1 MTDACCMPVLT
12 VSSTFCPSSELK
24 YRLLRYS
31 STTSLLHHHLKK
43 EMKGQQGTGTGESSA
58 SKSKGDDS
66 TNNIQDAKE
75 ALHESQETETEDS
88 DTCESRGLLT
98 RSRKRERRD
107 EVSPQSRTEWIRP
120 YWLGAGLF
128 LVLFAFWLLDS
139 LKDPILGILVGGN
152 LERHQ
157 PPAKLFSVCT
167 TLALVCFLEYVSHE
181 RKMQQL
187 AEKERARED
196 ILDGGGQ
203 WSRMSLGRTVTDAP
217 VSMEEDRVPSS
228 IFAFIGVPYCLIFA
242 LMAYLLQFNP
252 AVALVESSSS
262 DAVSDK
268 ITSWHLVGYFWYAAI
283 ESFGSLAVATFWS
296 FANSTLSLKDA
307 EVYYGLIIAIAQL
320 GAIAGSTM
328 VTMHVWSNITL
339 IVLACL
345 IILLHILVMS
355 TYSRRF
361 QPTNDT
367 EEENEA
373 EVASAQEPTL
383 WSGVYL
389 MLKYNYVLLILGVSC
404 LYEVSLTCLNYQ
416 MTLLGWSRFQD
427 TDHEGMSFTQFMGHY
442 GQLVNITSLFLSSV
456 CFPWLI
462 RRFGLRYTLRLFPTL
477 LLFVNC
483 IAFGAFPGNLAVLF
497 FSMSFLKAT
506 TYSIHDPSKEIL
518 YLPTS
523 NAIKFKSKFWIDVVG
538 ARVAKAI
545 GSSINTYAGSVDRS
559 IQFASGPSLLTA
571 AALWWVCFKAGK
583 QFDSLVLSKMTV
595 GIDASPRK
603 SSAYD
608 RLNTVNEEGD
618 DAYDNDSGDENDGI
632 SENPRAL
639 FLELSPLQTK

>member
-1 MTDACCMPVLT
+1 MTVPA
-12 VSSTFCPSSELK
+12 S
-24 YRLLRYS
+24 
-31 STTSLLHHHLKK
+31 
-43 EMKGQQGTGTGESSA
+43 GTGESSIH
-58 SKSKGDDS
+58 SDP
-66 TNNIQDAKE
+66 QQAKA
-75 ALHESQETETEDS
+75 ALHEGQEIEDTS
-88 DTCESRGLLT
+88 DVPDVCESRGLLT
-98 RSRKRERRD
+98 HRRKRERERD
-107 EVSPQSRTEWIRP
+107 DSSPVSRTEWIRP
-120 YWLGAGLF
+120 YWLGVGLF

-157 PPAKLFSVCT
+157 PPAKLFSVCA

-181 RKMQQL
+181 RKLQQQQQV
-187 AEKERARED
+187 EKERAQED
-196 ILDGGGQ
+196 ILDAGGQ
-203 WSRMSLGRTVTDAP
+203 WSRMDMNMNMNRNHLDDTQTP
-217 VSMEEDRVPSS
+217 VSPGDDRVPSS
-228 IFAFIGVPYCLIFA
+228 MFAYIGVPYCLIFGF
-242 LMAYLLQFNP
+242 MAYLLQFNP
-252 AVALVESSSS
+252 AVALVASSSS
-262 DAVSDK
+262 EAASDK
-268 ITSWHLVGYFWYAAI
+268 ITYWHLVGYVWYAAI

-296 FANSTLSLKDA
+296 FANSTLSLYDA

-361 QPTNDT
+361 QPTSLAN
-367 EEENEA
+367 EEEQDD
-373 EVASAQEPTL
+373 VPSTQEPTL

-389 MLKYNYVLLILGVSC
+389 MLKHNYVLLILGVSC

-427 TDHEGMSFTQFMGHY
+427 DDEGMSFTQFMGHY
-442 GQLVNITSLFLSSV
+442 GQMVNITSLFLSSI

-462 RRFGLRYTLRLFPTL
+462 RRLGLRYTLRLFPTL

-483 IAFGAFPGNLAVLF
+483 VAFGAFPGNLAVLF
-497 FSMSFLKAT
+497 FSVSFLKAT

-538 ARVAKAI
+538 ARIAKAI

-559 IQFASGPSLLTA
+559 IQVASGPSLLTA
-571 AALWWVCFKAGK
+571 AALWWVCYRVGA
-583 QFDSLVLSKMTV
+583 QFDSLVLSKTTV
-595 GIDASPRK
+595 GVDANPRK
-603 SSAYD
+603 TGEYD
-608 RLNTVNEEGD
+608 RLNTVNEEGECGND
-618 DAYDNDSGDENDGI
+618 DDSGDGDGNNDGF
-632 SENPRAL
+632 EDPRSAA

>member
-1 MTDACCMPVLT
+1 MTDASMNAPA
-12 VSSTFCPSSELK
+12 
-24 YRLLRYS
+24 
-31 STTSLLHHHLKK
+31 
-43 EMKGQQGTGTGESSA
+43 TGESSEF
-58 SKSKGDDS
+58 KSKGES
-66 TNNIQDAKE
+66 TSTSTHTGKQNAKE
-75 ALHESQETETEDS
+75 ALHEGLETEDTNDFS
-88 DTCESRGLLT
+88 DTCESRGLLMP
-98 RSRKRERRD
+98 SRKRERERRD
-107 EVSPQSRTEWIRP
+107 EASPQLRTEWIRP
-120 YWLGAGLF
+120 YWLGSGLF

-196 ILDGGGQ
+196 ILDAGGQ
-203 WSRMSLGRTVTDAP
+203 WSRMNLGRTATDAP
-217 VSMEEDRVPSS
+217 VSIEQDRVPSS
-228 IFAFIGVPYCLIFA
+228 IFAFIGVPYCLVFG

-262 DAVSDK
+262 EAVLDDK
-268 ITSWHLVGYFWYAAI
+268 ITSWHLVGYFFYAAI

-296 FANSTLSLKDA
+296 FANSTLSLHDA

-328 VTMHVWSNITL
+328 VTMHIWSNITL

-361 QPTNDT
+361 QPTSDT
-367 EEENEA
+367 ANEEEEEQDEA
-373 EVASAQEPTL
+373 EGTSTQEPTL

-427 TDHEGMSFTQFMGHY
+427 DDEGMSFTQFMGHY
-442 GQLVNITSLFLSSV
+442 GQMVNIISLFLSSI

-477 LLFVNC
+477 LLFINC

-559 IQFASGPSLLTA
+559 IQFASAPSLLTA
-571 AALWWVCFKAGK
+571 AALWWVCYRAGK
-583 QFDSLVLSKMTV
+583 QFDSLVLSKTTV
-595 GIDASPRK
+595 GMDASPRK
-603 SSAYD
+603 TSEYD
-608 RLNTVNEEGD
+608 RLNTVHEEGEYG
-618 DAYDNDSGDENDGI
+618 YDNDSGDGNDGVF
-632 SENPRAL
+632 ENPRAAI
-639 FLELSPLQTK
+639 LELSPLQTK

>member
-1 MTDACCMPVLT
+1 MTVPA
-12 VSSTFCPSSELK
+12 S
-24 YRLLRYS
+24 
-31 STTSLLHHHLKK
+31 
-43 EMKGQQGTGTGESSA
+43 GTGESSIH
-58 SKSKGDDS
+58 SDP
-66 TNNIQDAKE
+66 QQAKA
-75 ALHESQETETEDS
+75 ALHEGQEIEDTS
-88 DTCESRGLLT
+88 DVPDVCESRGLLT
-98 RSRKRERRD
+98 HRRKRERERD
-107 EVSPQSRTEWIRP
+107 DSSPVSRTEWIRP
-120 YWLGAGLF
+120 YWLGVGLF

-157 PPAKLFSVCT
+157 PPAKLFSVCA

-181 RKMQQL
+181 RKLQQQQQV
-187 AEKERARED
+187 EKERAQED
-196 ILDGGGQ
+196 ILDAGGQ
-203 WSRMSLGRTVTDAP
+203 WSRMDMNMNMNRNHLDDTQTP
-217 VSMEEDRVPSS
+217 VSPGDDRVPSS
-228 IFAFIGVPYCLIFA
+228 MFAYIGLPYCLIFGF
-242 LMAYLLQFNP
+242 MAYLLQFNP
-252 AVALVESSSS
+252 AVALVASSSS
-262 DAVSDK
+262 EAASDK
-268 ITSWHLVGYFWYAAI
+268 ITYWHLVGYVWYAAI

-296 FANSTLSLKDA
+296 FANSTLSLYDA

-361 QPTNDT
+361 QPTSLAN
-367 EEENEA
+367 EEEQDD
-373 EVASAQEPTL
+373 VPSTQEPTL

-389 MLKYNYVLLILGVSC
+389 MLKHNYVLLILGVSC

-427 TDHEGMSFTQFMGHY
+427 DDEGMSFTQFMGHY
-442 GQLVNITSLFLSSV
+442 GQMVNITSLFLSSI

-462 RRFGLRYTLRLFPTL
+462 RRLGLRYTLRLFPTL

-483 IAFGAFPGNLAVLF
+483 VAFGAFPGNLAVLF
-497 FSMSFLKAT
+497 FSVSFLKAT

-538 ARVAKAI
+538 ARIAKAI

-559 IQFASGPSLLTA
+559 IQVASGPSLLTA
-571 AALWWVCFKAGK
+571 AALWWVCYRVGA
-583 QFDSLVLSKMTV
+583 QFDSLVLSKTTV
-595 GIDASPRK
+595 GVDANPRK
-603 SSAYD
+603 TGEYD
-608 RLNTVNEEGD
+608 RLNTVNEEGECGND
-618 DAYDNDSGDENDGI
+618 DDSGDGDGNNDGF
-632 SENPRAL
+632 EDPRSAA

>member
-1 MTDACCMPVLT
+1 MNNPA
-12 VSSTFCPSSELK
+12 
-24 YRLLRYS
+24 
-31 STTSLLHHHLKK
+31 
-43 EMKGQQGTGTGESSA
+43 TGESSEF
-58 SKSKGDDS
+58 KSKGEDS
-66 TNNIQDAKE
+66 TSTHTIQDAKE
-75 ALHESQETETEDS
+75 AFHEGQETEDSNDFS
-88 DTCESRGLLT
+88 DTCESRGLLMP
-98 RSRKRERRD
+98 SRKRERERRD
-107 EVSPQSRTEWIRP
+107 EISPQSRTEWIRP
-120 YWLGAGLF
+120 YWLGFGLF

-139 LKDPILGILVGGN
+139 LKDPILGILVGGK

-196 ILDGGGQ
+196 ILDAGGQ
-203 WSRMSLGRTVTDAP
+203 WSRMNLGRTATDAP
-217 VSMEEDRVPSS
+217 VSTEQDRVPSS
-228 IFAFIGVPYCLIFA
+228 IFAFIGVPYCLVFGF
-242 LMAYLLQFNP
+242 MAYLLQFNP

-262 DAVSDK
+262 EAVLDDK
-268 ITSWHLVGYFWYAAI
+268 ITSWHLVGYFFYAAI

-296 FANSTLSLKDA
+296 FANSTLSLHDA
-307 EVYYGLIIAIAQL
+307 EAYYGLIIAIAQL

-328 VTMHVWSNITL
+328 VTMHIWSNITL

-361 QPTNDT
+361 QSTSDMAN
-367 EEENEA
+367 EEEEEQDEA
-373 EVASAQEPTL
+373 EVTSTQEPTL

-427 TDHEGMSFTQFMGHY
+427 DDEGMSFTQFMGHY
-442 GQLVNITSLFLSSV
+442 GQMVNIISLFLSSV

-477 LLFVNC
+477 LLFINC

-559 IQFASGPSLLTA
+559 IQFASAPSLLTA
-571 AALWWVCFKAGK
+571 AALWWVCYRAGK
-583 QFDSLVLSKMTV
+583 QFDSLVQSKTTV

-603 SSAYD
+603 TGEYD
-608 RLNTVNEEGD
+608 RLNTVNEEGE
-618 DAYDNDSGDENDGI
+618 YGHDNDSGDGNDGV
-632 SENPRAL
+632 SETPRAAT
-639 FLELSPLQTK
+639 FELSPLQTK

>member
-1 MTDACCMPVLT
+1 MTVPA
-12 VSSTFCPSSELK
+12 S
-24 YRLLRYS
+24 
-31 STTSLLHHHLKK
+31 
-43 EMKGQQGTGTGESSA
+43 GTGESSIH
-58 SKSKGDDS
+58 SDP
-66 TNNIQDAKE
+66 QQAKA
-75 ALHESQETETEDS
+75 ALHEGQEIEDTS
-88 DTCESRGLLT
+88 DVPDVCESRGLLT
-98 RSRKRERRD
+98 HRRKRERERD
-107 EVSPQSRTEWIRP
+107 DSSPVSRTEWIRP
-120 YWLGAGLF
+120 YWLGVGLF

-157 PPAKLFSVCT
+157 PPAKLFSVCA

-181 RKMQQL
+181 RKLQQQQQV
-187 AEKERARED
+187 EKERAQED
-196 ILDGGGQ
+196 ILDAGGQ
-203 WSRMSLGRTVTDAP
+203 WSRMDMNMNMNRNHLDDTQTP
-217 VSMEEDRVPSS
+217 VSPGDDRVPSS
-228 IFAFIGVPYCLIFA
+228 MFAYIGVPYCLVFGF
-242 LMAYLLQFNP
+242 MAYLLQFNP
-252 AVALVESSSS
+252 AVALVASSSS
-262 DAVSDK
+262 EAASDK
-268 ITSWHLVGYFWYAAI
+268 ITYWHLVGYVWYAAI

-296 FANSTLSLKDA
+296 FANSTLSLYDA

-361 QPTNDT
+361 QPTSLAN
-367 EEENEA
+367 EEEQDD
-373 EVASAQEPTL
+373 VPSTQEPTL

-389 MLKYNYVLLILGVSC
+389 MLKHNYVLLILGVSC

-427 TDHEGMSFTQFMGHY
+427 DDEGMSFTQFMGHY
-442 GQLVNITSLFLSSV
+442 GQMVNITSLFLSSI

-462 RRFGLRYTLRLFPTL
+462 RRLGLRYTLRLFPTL

-483 IAFGAFPGNLAVLF
+483 VAFGAFPGNLAVLF
-497 FSMSFLKAT
+497 FSVSFLKAT

-538 ARVAKAI
+538 ARIAKAI

-559 IQFASGPSLLTA
+559 IQVASGPSLLTA
-571 AALWWVCFKAGK
+571 AALWWVCYRVGA
-583 QFDSLVLSKMTV
+583 QFDSLVLSKTTV
-595 GIDASPRK
+595 GVDANPRK
-603 SSAYD
+603 TGEYD
-608 RLNTVNEEGD
+608 RLNTVNEEGECGND
-618 DAYDNDSGDENDGI
+618 DDSGDGDGNNDGF
-632 SENPRAL
+632 EDPRSAA